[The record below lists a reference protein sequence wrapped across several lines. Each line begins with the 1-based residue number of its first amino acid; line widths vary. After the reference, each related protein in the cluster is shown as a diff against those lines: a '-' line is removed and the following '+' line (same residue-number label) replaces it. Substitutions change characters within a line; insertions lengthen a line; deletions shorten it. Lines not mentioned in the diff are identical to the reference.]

1 MFGTDVRISNATL
14 WMKRRANVEQDLM
27 VNSGLACVRY
37 RRLPTQ
43 QAWSDVILLGL
54 PVRNISI
61 VYEPNEE
68 AARVVVNRLVLD
80 VGYFDEDLPSLI
92 RAESLRRRERG
103 REGFEGFLG
112 LSGGDFESRMSGVHG
127 TPYGCRPVH

>member
-1 MFGTDVRISNATL
+1 
-14 WMKRRANVEQDLM
+14 M

-61 VYEPNEE
+61 VYEPDEE

-112 LSGGDFESRMSGVHG
+112 LSVG
-127 TPYGCRPVH
+127 